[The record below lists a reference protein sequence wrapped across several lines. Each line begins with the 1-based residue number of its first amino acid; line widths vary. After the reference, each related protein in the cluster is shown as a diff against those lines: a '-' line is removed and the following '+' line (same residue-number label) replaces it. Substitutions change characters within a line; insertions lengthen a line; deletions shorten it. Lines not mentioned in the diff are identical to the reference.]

1 MKDLIGNFFDEPVNL
16 EDNRAVDI
24 LQEQA
29 RLIGKKSN
37 GIIKGSFAKIEYT
50 QNLEGAKKA
59 LSTIADVM
67 SAMQITDTEVVD
79 EELKSKSDINNLY
92 QYVSYRF
99 EIYNDTYKFRVLT
112 LRNREVFPIELIIDE
127 GIGKELNLYN
137 PIKIESNS
145 QLEEIFTSIFGS
157 MKLKQIMTK
166 MMDYKNKTIQEKIIA
181 LLSNNEGLTITE
193 ISEKLQIT
201 KAATNMNLKKLKECG
216 EVIEYSQGK
225 KKIWKLK
232 STQTAP

>member
-1 MKDLIGNFFDEPVNL
+1 MSDLIGNFFDEPVNL

-50 QNLEGAKKA
+50 QNLEGARKA

-67 SAMQITDTEVVD
+67 LTMQITETEVVD

-92 QYVSYRF
+92 LYVSYRF

-112 LRNREVFPIELIIDE
+112 LRNREVFPIELIVDE
-127 GIGKELNLYN
+127 GVGKELKLNN

-145 QLEEIFTSIFGS
+145 QLEEIFTSIFCS

-166 MMDYKNKTIQEKIIA
+166 MMDYKSKTIREKIIA
-181 LLSNNEGLTITE
+181 LLSKNEELSITE
-193 ISEKLQIT
+193 ISENLQIT
-201 KAATNMNLKKLKECG
+201 RAATTINLKKLKESG
-216 EVIEYSQGK
+216 KVIECSQGK
-225 KKIWKLK
+225 KKIWKC
-232 STQTAP
+232 ANCE

>member
-67 SAMQITDTEVVD
+67 SAMQITETEVVD
-79 EELKSKSDINNLY
+79 EELKTKADINDLY

-99 EIYNDTYKFRVLT
+99 EIYNDTYRFRVFT
-112 LRNREVFPIELIIDE
+112 LKNREVFPIELLVDE
-127 GIGKELNLYN
+127 GIGKELKLSN

-145 QLEEIFTSIFGS
+145 QLEETFTTIFYSV
-157 MKLKQIMTK
+157 KLKQIMTK
-166 MMDYKNKTIQEKIIA
+166 MMDYKSKTIREKIVS
-181 LLSNNEGLTITE
+181 LLLNCDGMSMTE
-193 ISEKLQIT
+193 IAESLNISRS
-201 KAATNMNLKKLKECG
+201 AAYNILNKLKESG
-216 EVIEYSQGK
+216 EITEFSQGK
-225 KKIWKLK
+225 KKIWKC
-232 STQTAP
+232 TNPE